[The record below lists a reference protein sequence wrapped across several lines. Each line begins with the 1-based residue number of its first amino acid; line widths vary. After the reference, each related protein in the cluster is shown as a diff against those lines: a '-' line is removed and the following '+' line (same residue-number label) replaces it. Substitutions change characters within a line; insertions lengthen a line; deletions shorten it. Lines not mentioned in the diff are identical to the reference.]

1 MGSEFDFKQLKR
13 NYDDFSAPMADIK
26 INNMKLSENKINI
39 VTTDLEVE
47 LTCELEASTAAFR
60 LYNVFDS
67 EKKEFRIQDIKKYIF
82 LGSAVSVSLGYRG
95 AVKMIFS
102 GYIAKVSFQ
111 YEPEDVPFIEITCMD
126 IKGIMMASNYSK
138 QLKAK
143 TYSEAVKEVFRAVNY
158 EKLKN
163 IGVVDSRMNIQDTP
177 DTAEEKRSSDK
188 NKETDETMEM
198 VAESDYEF
206 LVKAAKKFGFEA
218 YMTGNVFNFI
228 KAMSNTTVL
237 IALQIGGGLLGFDIS
252 YETSGM
258 VEEVEVRGMDAGKGK
273 VISAKKKYQGKMS
286 IGNKAKPLRKNTRYV
301 FLDAGIRSQSRA
313 QDRADALMQEISCRL
328 GTLKAECIGMP
339 ELVPGRF
346 VEIQG
351 LGKPAANTFYI
362 TKVRHVLN
370 ETNGYRSILYGKVDS
385 QTT

>member
-1 MGSEFDFKQLKR
+1 MGSEFDYIQLKR
-13 NYDDFSAPMADIK
+13 NYDDFSDPMADIT
-26 INNMKLSENKINI
+26 INDMKLSENKFN
-39 VTTDLEVE
+39 VVATDLEVE

-60 LYNVFDS
+60 LYNVFDT

-82 LGSAVSVSLGYRG
+82 LGSAVSVSMGYRG
-95 AVKMIFS
+95 VTKMIFS
-102 GYIAKVSFQ
+102 GYIAKVGFQ
-111 YEPEDVPFIEITCMD
+111 YEPEDIPFIEITCMD
-126 IKGIMMASNYSK
+126 IKGVMMASNYSR

-143 TYSEAVKEVFRAVNY
+143 TYSEAVKEIFQAVHY

-177 DTAEEKRSSDK
+177 DTAEAKRSSDK

-206 LVKAAKKFGFEA
+206 LVRAAKKFGFEA
-218 YMTGNVFNFI
+218 YTAGNVFNFI
-228 KAMSNTTVL
+228 KAMSDSRVL

-252 YETSGM
+252 YEITGM
-258 VEEVEVRGMDAGKGK
+258 VEQVEVRGMDTAKGK
-273 VISAKKKYQGKMS
+273 VISAKKKYQGKLS
-286 IGNKAKPLRKNTRYV
+286 IGNKAKPLIKNTRYV

-313 QDRADALMQEISCRL
+313 QDRAGALMQEISCRL
-328 GTLKAECIGMP
+328 GMLKAECIGMP

-346 VEIQG
+346 VKIKG
-351 LGKPAANTFYI
+351 LGKPAENTFYI

-370 ETNGYRSILYGKVDS
+370 ETKGYRSILYGKVDS